1 MNENEVNRIWVK
13 SKSVIGQ
20 PLVNLKDR
28 KDDAVVR
35 SPSIPREQQNEAEI
49 GRVWMEEEN
58 NAVVGPLD
66 KDYDAVEGGDHGVQ
80 AIVRLSA
87 R

>member
-1 MNENEVNRIWVK
+1 MNENEVNRIWSK

-20 PLVNLKDR
+20 PSVNLKDR

-66 KDYDAVEGGDHGVQ
+66 MMLLKEE
-80 AIVRLSA
+80 ITECKRL
-87 R
+87 

>member
-13 SKSVIGQ
+13 SNSVIGQ
-20 PLVNLKDR
+20 PLVSLKDR

-35 SPSIPREQQNEAEI
+35 SPSIPCEKENEPDI
-49 GRVWMEEEN
+49 SRVWMGEEN
-58 NAVVGPLD
+58 NAVVD
-66 KDYDAVEGGDHGVQ
+66 KEYDAVEGGDHGVQ
-80 AIVRLSA
+80 AVVRLSS

>member
-13 SKSVIGQ
+13 SNSVIGQ
-20 PLVNLKDR
+20 PLVNLNDR

-35 SPSIPREQQNEAEI
+35 SPSIPREKENEPDI
-49 GRVWMEEEN
+49 SRVWMGEEN
-58 NAVVGPLD
+58 NAVVD
-66 KDYDAVEGGDHGVQ
+66 KEYDAVEGGDHGVQ
-80 AIVRLSA
+80 AVVRLSS